1 MKSDLHIQHD
11 VQDQIMWEPILNP
24 AQIGVAVKDGI
35 VTLSGIVD
43 TYAKKLAAE
52 KAAKKVAGVK
62 AVALDLQVGISPLY
76 RKTDS
81 ELADAVIHALSMNV
95 SVPQEAIQVKVD
107 DGIVTLDGEVD
118 WDYQRAA
125 AKTAI
130 EGLIGI
136 KAVNNNLTIKPM
148 LSSENISR
156 KISEALHRS
165 ATIDAQ
171 RISVEVIGTKAV
183 LKGKVRSFAE
193 RDDAE
198 DAAWAAPGITSVEN
212 KLDLESE
219 EILTF

>member
-1 MKSDLHIQHD
+1 MKNDVQIQQD
-11 VQDQIMWEPILNP
+11 VQDQIKWEPILNP

-52 KAAKKVAGVK
+52 KATKKVAGVK
-62 AVALDLQVGISPLY
+62 AVALDLQVGISPIY
-76 RKTDS
+76 RKTDA
-81 ELADAVIHALSMNV
+81 ELAESVIYALRTNV
-95 SVPQEAIQVKVD
+95 SVPEDNIQIKVD
-107 DGIVTLDGEVD
+107 DGIVTLEGEVD

-125 AKTAI
+125 AKTSI

-136 KAVNNNLTIKPM
+136 RSVNNNLTIKPK

-156 KISEALHRS
+156 KISEAFHRS

-171 RISVEVIGTKAV
+171 RVSVEVAGTRAI

-193 RDDAE
+193 LDDAE
-198 DAAWAAPGITSVEN
+198 DAAWAAPGVTSVEN
-212 KLDLESE
+212 KLELESE